1 MEQFLEYLPQICLGL
16 IAIFFIGAEVIK
28 SFRVWKEERDNRI
41 QSAIDQKQHDIDIAN
56 EFKKIHERFDDLA
69 AVNEDSAKRLEAVET
84 TVNNLVESDKND
96 IRAWIVEQY
105 HKFYVHQGWIDAFSA
120 DTIEKRY
127 ADYKKE
133 GGNSYVE
140 ELIKRLHSLPMDPQ
154 GGVGNLPNI
163 GNDSDRN
170 N

>member
-1 MEQFLEYLPQICLGL
+1 
-16 IAIFFIGAEVIK
+16 
-28 SFRVWKEERDNRI
+28 
-41 QSAIDQKQHDIDIAN
+41 
-56 EFKKIHERFDDLA
+56 LA
-69 AVNEDSAKRLEAVET
+69 AVNEDAAKRLEAVET

-154 GGVGNLPNI
+154 GGVGTLPNV